1 MLDTNEAGVLQRFRF
16 VSASRIARPLMEQL
30 ESRCFFAA
38 HHAAPPSPMAAL
50 PAPPPVPPLFTP
62 AVSPAPTP
70 VANIVGQV
78 QAPVASP
85 STEQGD
91 LSALLEND
99 TGFTLIGN
107 HTNDSLFGGQSSEDI
122 VASH

>member
-1 MLDTNEAGVLQRFRF
+1 
-16 VSASRIARPLMEQL
+16 MEQL
-30 ESRCFFAA
+30 ESRYFFAA
-38 HHAAPPSPMAAL
+38 HHATPPSPTAAL

-62 AVSPAPTP
+62 ASPAPTP
-70 VANIVGQV
+70 VTDLVGQV
-78 QAPVASP
+78 QIPVANLT
-85 STEQGD
+85 TERGD

-122 VASH
+122 AESH